1 MVNLQ
6 VGLDLGVDPG
16 ISERGET
23 DLCAEVVDVERLLH
37 LEAARSLHLG
47 QMGADHHVAEVADV
61 QGRVGVGG
69 GVLDDDALAARRFGV
84 PELVALGG
92 DRADH
97 ETEHARAVDE
107 EVEVRADALHL
118 CDEALGL
125 VDVCLETLD
134 ELRDVRD
141 GVHLALGGERGPLHG
156 EVRLL
161 EVPGPS
167 HAGQIVRVGL
177 FRLDKHL
184 DLGVEPLHELVED
197 ILACGEVLVRHLRR
211 HTV

>member
-1 MVNLQ
+1 MC
-6 VGLDLGVDPG
+6 
-16 ISERGET
+16 RG
-23 DLCAEVVDVERLLH
+23 
-37 LEAARSLHLG
+37 
-47 QMGADHHVAEVADV
+47 
-61 QGRVGVGG
+61 
-69 GVLDDDALAARRFGV
+69 
-84 PELVALGG
+84 ALGLEEVCSMMT
-92 DRADH
+92 RLPPAALVCPNLSPWA
-97 ETEHARAVDE
+97 ETARITRRNTRAVDE

-118 CDEALGL
+118 RDEALGL